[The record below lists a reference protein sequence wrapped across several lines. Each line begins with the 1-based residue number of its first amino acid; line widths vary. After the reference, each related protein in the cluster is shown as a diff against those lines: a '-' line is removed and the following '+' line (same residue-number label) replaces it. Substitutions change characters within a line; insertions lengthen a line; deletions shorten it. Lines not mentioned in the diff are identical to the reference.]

1 MAPQSPPTASATH
14 QPAADRSSAQITFLG
29 AAGMVSGSRHL
40 VDVGGSRV
48 LVDCGLFQG
57 EKHLRERNWDRFP
70 VPADSIDAV
79 VLTHGHIDH
88 SGWLP
93 RLVREGF
100 KGPILTSPPT
110 ADLLGLL
117 LYDSAKCQQEDAAYA
132 NRKGFSKHR
141 PALPLYDER
150 DVNQTLR
157 LVKPVARET
166 WFEPA
171 TGVRCR
177 FQNAGHMLGS
187 SFIEME
193 IAAAG
198 GLRRLLF
205 SGDVGRYDAPLYH
218 DPVAAPACDYLI
230 CESTYGDRDHPAS
243 RPLDEL
249 ETATKEALA
258 RGGMMLVASFAIG
271 RCQQL
276 VYLLRTLMVSGR
288 LPEVPVWI
296 DSPMAVEA
304 TEVFR
309 RHVAEHDFTEARM
322 AGVSEAL
329 ASPFVRMAK
338 TALESKAINA
348 HQGPGIVIASSGMMN
363 GGRIL
368 HHLAQRLPDPKTTVL
383 VAGFQAI
390 GTRGRRLIEGAKFL
404 QIHGRDIP
412 VKAAVRQV
420 DALSGHA
427 DRHELGRWLASTPAP
442 KKTFLVHGEPPAAR
456 GMAEFLRETRGW
468 EVDIPAIGTV
478 AELDSPT
485 AQATIDTS
493 P

>member
-1 MAPQSPPTASATH
+1 MAAQHNASHAG
-14 QPAADRSSAQITFLG
+14 DSITFLG

-40 VDVGGSRV
+40 LEIGGARV

-57 EKHLRERNWDRFP
+57 EKNLRERNWDRFA
-70 VPADSIDAV
+70 VPPDTIDAV

-100 KGPILTSPPT
+100 KGPILTSPAT

-117 LYDSAKCQQEDAAYA
+117 LYDSAKCQGEDADYA
-132 NRKGFSKHR
+132 NRKGYSKHQ
-141 PALPLYDER
+141 PALPLYEER
-150 DVNQTLR
+150 DVDRTLR
-157 LVKPVARET
+157 LVKAVARET

-171 TGVRCR
+171 AGIRCR
-177 FQNAGHMLGS
+177 FHDAGHMLGS
-187 SFIEME
+187 SFIEVE
-193 IAAAG
+193 VATSAG
-198 GLRRLLF
+198 QRKIIF

-218 DPVAAPACDYLI
+218 DPLPAPACDYLV

-249 ETATKEALA
+249 EEVTKESLA

-276 VYLLRTLMVSGR
+276 VYLLRTLMATGR

-322 AGVSEAL
+322 AGVAEAL

-338 TALESKAINA
+338 TAAESKAINA
-348 HQGPGIVIASSGMMN
+348 HEGPGIVIASSGMMN

-383 VAGFQAI
+383 VAGFQAT
-390 GTRGRRLIEGAKFL
+390 GTRGRSLIDGAKYL
-404 QIHGRDIP
+404 RIHGRDIP
-412 VKAAVRQV
+412 VKAAVRRV

-427 DRHELGRWLASTPAP
+427 DRRELGRWLTGMPAP
-442 KKTFLVHGEPPAAR
+442 RKTFLVHGEPPAAR
-456 GMAEFLRETRGW
+456 GLADFLRETRGW
-468 EVDIPAIGTV
+468 DVEIPAIGTI
-478 AELDSPT
+478 ARLDS
-485 AQATIDTS
+485 
-493 P
+493 

>member
-1 MAPQSPPTASATH
+1 MAAQQNASRAG
-14 QPAADRSSAQITFLG
+14 DSITFLG

-40 VDVGGSRV
+40 LEIGGSRV

-57 EKHLRERNWDRFP
+57 EKHLRERNWDRFA
-70 VPADSIDAV
+70 VPPDTIDAV

-100 KGPILTSPPT
+100 KGPILTSPAT

-117 LYDSAKCQQEDAAYA
+117 LYDSAKCQAEDAEYA
-132 NRKGFSKHR
+132 NRKGYSKHQ

-150 DVNQTLR
+150 DVDRTLR
-157 LVKPVARET
+157 LVKAVDRET

-171 TGVRCR
+171 AGIRCR
-177 FQNAGHMLGS
+177 FHDAGHMLGS
-187 SFIEME
+187 SFIEVE
-193 IAAAG
+193 VATAAG
-198 GLRRLLF
+198 PRRLVF

-218 DPVAAPACDYLI
+218 DPLPAPACDYLV

-249 ETATKEALA
+249 EAVTKESLA

-276 VYLLRTLMVSGR
+276 VYLLRTLMATGR

-296 DSPMAVEA
+296 DSPMAGEA

-309 RHVAEHDFTEARM
+309 RHVAEHDFTEAKM
-322 AGVSEAL
+322 AGVAEAL

-338 TALESKAINA
+338 TAAESKAI
-348 HQGPGIVIASSGMMN
+348 
-363 GGRIL
+363 
-368 HHLAQRLPDPKTTVL
+368 
-383 VAGFQAI
+383 
-390 GTRGRRLIEGAKFL
+390 
-404 QIHGRDIP
+404 
-412 VKAAVRQV
+412 
-420 DALSGHA
+420 
-427 DRHELGRWLASTPAP
+427 
-442 KKTFLVHGEPPAAR
+442 
-456 GMAEFLRETRGW
+456 
-468 EVDIPAIGTV
+468 
-478 AELDSPT
+478 
-485 AQATIDTS
+485 
-493 P
+493 